1 MKRLLAYL
9 FLVLGFGLVVSVN
22 SWAGLELVEKKT
34 KYILDVNFCKP
45 KQDKFDNIQRYSVVT
60 LLPCKEYKGIGVGVY
75 VKSNITDYKKNRLH
89 KWKKFCLRKDSS
101 KISKSLINK
110 LMPTIFSCEILGED
124 YAQVEF
130 DGEKFYTYEQT
141 QTDDNSNVV
150 QQIKDLKELYDSGAL
165 TEEEF
170 NKAKKKL
177 LN

>member
-1 MKRLLAYL
+1 MKKLLAI
-9 FLVLGFGLVVSVN
+9 LVFGLLWCN
-22 SWAGLELVEKKT
+22 ATFAADKDRIF
-34 KYILDVNFCKP
+34 ILDVNFCKA
-45 KQDKFDNIQRYSVVT
+45 DYGRVSVT
-60 LLPCKEYKGIGVGVY
+60 LASCEEFMESGTENY
-75 VKSNITDYKKNRLH
+75 VKTNIIEYKKNVEIIR
-89 KWKKFCLRKDSS
+89 KKNPKHDTNFCLRKDSS